1 VKARDIFR
9 RTRKTSKAKLI
20 ALAKSVRTRAA
31 SARKSLA
38 RAWKRLKPEAAGFAD
53 SVGRHAAAAWQ
64 AMEPARKRAQPIAQ
78 RIAPA
83 WNRLVQSAERRPW
96 RAVLVAAVVAVM
108 VLAALG
114 GGARFGRALFASGR
128 IAPLP
133 ADIRQLA
140 GGQAKQLAAA
150 LDARLDKK
158 RRLARMAGVSARI
171 LIALDENDPGYAGEV
186 SAKVVEKFF
195 RSVAGPECVCWRKA
209 PDSRYPDNVGV
220 TAWVLWALASYRIPA
235 HKGEIEFLLSSQ
247 MRDGA
252 WAQFSAAKQ
261 DQFASTYATAAAIVA
276 LAAQSGLHPDRAQA
290 ERMRQ
295 ALERGAAWLRSA
307 AGPDKARWADYPA
320 WPDAAQR
327 KHLLGLS
334 GFALFALHRA
344 GAADLSALDRD
355 WIRNLPA
362 ELPAAGGE
370 ASGKPVRIGRRSFR
384 DDTPYYG
391 LPWAVLA
398 TVLAY
403 PNGSLFDQ
411 VAAMR
416 WLERQLGPGAAF
428 YDIAADKDAAAAA
441 EMLFALRNY
450 PEIAGP

>member
-1 VKARDIFR
+1 VNAREIFR
-9 RTRKTSKAKLI
+9 RTGKTSKARLV
-20 ALAKSVRTRAA
+20 ALAKGFRARAA
-31 SARKSLA
+31 SATKSLA
-38 RAWKRLKPEAAGFAD
+38 SVRKRLKPKATALANGA
-53 SVGRHAAAAWQ
+53 RKHAAAAWR
-64 AMEPARKRAQPIAQ
+64 ALGPLRKRLQPAAQ
-78 RIAPA
+78 RVAPA
-83 WNRLVQSAERRPW
+83 WNRIEEWTKRRPW
-96 RAVLVAAVVAVM
+96 RAALVAAVVLTIL
-108 VLAALG
+108 LAALG
-114 GGARFGRALFASGR
+114 GGARFGRALFAAGR

-133 ADIRQLA
+133 EDVRLA
-140 GGQAKQLAAA
+140 ARGQAKQLAAA

-158 RRLARMAGVSARI
+158 RRLAGMAGVSARM
-171 LIALDENDPGYAGEV
+171 LVALAESDPAYAGEV

-195 RSVAGPECVCWRKA
+195 RSVAGPECLCWRKA

-220 TAWVLWALASYRIPA
+220 TAWVLWALAGYGIPA
-235 HKGEIEFLLSSQ
+235 HPGEIEFLLSSQ
-247 MRDGA
+247 RRDGA

-261 DQFASTYATAAAIVA
+261 DRFASTYATAAAIVA
-276 LAAQSGLHPDRAQA
+276 LAAQSGLHPGRARA

-295 ALERGAAWLRSA
+295 ALERGAAWLESA
-307 AGPDKARWADYPA
+307 AEPGKASWADYPA
-320 WPDAAQR
+320 WPDAAER
-327 KHLLGLS
+327 TRFLGLS

-344 GAADLSALDRD
+344 GAQDLTALDRD

-362 ELPAAGGE
+362 GIPAAGGE
-370 ASGKPVRIGRRSFR
+370 APGKAVRIGRRSYT
-384 DDTPYYG
+384 DDTRYYD

-403 PNGSLFDQ
+403 PGGSLLDK

-441 EMLFALRNY
+441 EMLFALRSY